1 MTSDPTPGSR
11 PFLGISW
18 SWSPCRRT
26 LTRLL
31 VLTLGDAQILRR
43 GHPERRSTPSL
54 KHRTGKGSV
63 TVEDRE
69 TLRTQDIVAAVVDA
83 CVAKHMPIQL

>member
-1 MTSDPTPGSR
+1 VTSDPTPGSR

-43 GHPERRSTPSL
+43 GHPERRSTGDRL
-54 KHRTGKGSV
+54 GSYRYRDV
-63 TVEDRE
+63 HMAIASAL
-69 TLRTQDIVAAVVDA
+69 TLFDKTLAPHLRDGAPLAD
-83 CVAKHMPIQL
+83 